1 MDAAKARQAIRQKLG
16 SGALPKDF
24 DLTSFAIECPPTE
37 TICVGCGEK
46 FQSFP
51 VDAVA
56 HTQSGQE
63 CWFHEDCEQLW
74 QEERLTHGTSGRA

>member
-1 MDAAKARQAIRQKLG
+1 MDTTKARQTIRQKLE

-24 DLTSFAIECPPTE
+24 DLTFFAIGCPPVDT
-37 TICVGCGEK
+37 TCAGCGGK

-56 HTQSGQE
+56 HTRSGQE
-63 CWFHEDCEQLW
+63 YWFHKDCEQVW
-74 QEERLTHGTSGRA
+74 QNERLTHGTA